1 MWAVGI
7 CERCGTVV
15 AFRTTT
21 PVVKSLMRGHSYYCP
36 VCGMYKLL
44 KIHAIP
50 NAQQLDKAYNE
61 LRVGIILESN
71 AEVSQY
77 NAQEESTEGLVKKY
91 KDPNS
96 LWWLDEDPKDTEGD

>member
-1 MWAVGI
+1 
-7 CERCGTVV
+7 
-15 AFRTTT
+15 
-21 PVVKSLMRGHSYYCP
+21 
-36 VCGMYKLL
+36 MYKLL

-71 AEVSQY
+71 TEVSQY
-77 NAQEESTEGLVKKY
+77 DAQEDATEGLVKKY

-96 LWWLDEDPKDTEGD
+96 LWWLDEANQAPEGD

>member
-7 CERCGTVV
+7 CERCGTVA
-15 AFRTTT
+15 AFRTTN

-44 KIHAIP
+44 KIQAIP
-50 NAQQLDKAYNE
+50 NAQQLDKAYND
-61 LRVGIILESN
+61 LRVGIILESA
-71 AEVSQY
+71 AEVDQY
-77 NAQEESTEGLVKKY
+77 NAQEAATEGLIKKY

-96 LWWLDEDPKDTEGD
+96 MWWLDEDKATAEE